1 MRYNVLAASG
11 ASMSDERVENL
22 TVHIL
27 QGIRQ
32 ELRDLRGDM
41 NTRLYTLTERVDGL
55 AERMDGLERATISG
69 FEGVHRRLDS
79 LRDVA
84 GDHWRDHEARIR
96 RLETHT
102 GLD

>member
-1 MRYNVLAASG
+1 
-11 ASMSDERVENL
+11 MSDDQVENL

-32 ELRDLRGDM
+32 ELRDLRGDV
-41 NTRLYTLTERVDGL
+41 NTRLDALTQRVDGLNERVDGL
-55 AERMDGLERATISG
+55 TAHVNGLERATIAG
-69 FEGVHRRLDS
+69 FEGMYGRLEG
-79 LRDVA
+79 LRDLA

-102 GLD
+102 GLG